1 MARAAPSI
9 DLDAFLGSRSLYHA
23 PLRCSFDGGKTWTE
37 TAANTAD
44 VHVGNKTPTA
54 IQTGGYHLERSGQ
67 GLFHFVRLSVSMFE
81 GGNWITVTELDAIV
95 NRGGI
100 IVKSNLCH
108 DLVEGY
114 RVLDVAAHADS
125 AVESLQDMMR
135 HALGTQ

>member
-1 MARAAPSI
+1 MACAAKPI
-9 DLDAFLGSRSLYHA
+9 DLEAFLGTRSVYHA

-37 TAANTAD
+37 TAANASD
-44 VHVGNKTPTA
+44 VHIESKALNA
-54 IQTGGYHLERSGQ
+54 IQTGGYHLERSEK

-81 GGNWITVTELDAIV
+81 GGNWITVTEFDVVV
-95 NRGGI
+95 NRSGI
-100 IVKSNLCH
+100 MVKSNLCH

-125 AVESLQDMMR
+125 AIESLQDMMR